1 MYAILTITVTI
12 HCDFH
17 YSGKCPKRK
26 SHDTDAFVQFSSKL
40 IKHTSLDTF
49 TRCDIKYKLNI
60 SRKYDLNCAICY
72 R

>member
-40 IKHTSLDTF
+40 IIHTSLDTF
-49 TRCDIKYKLNI
+49 THDVT
-60 SRKYDLNCAICY
+60 
-72 R
+72 